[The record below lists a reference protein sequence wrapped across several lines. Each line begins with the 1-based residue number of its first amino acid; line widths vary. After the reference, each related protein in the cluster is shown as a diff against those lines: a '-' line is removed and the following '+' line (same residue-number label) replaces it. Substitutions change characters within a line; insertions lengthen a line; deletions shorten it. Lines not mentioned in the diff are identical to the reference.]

1 MFNVAL
7 VVSPSLSVI
16 VAVQRDQI
24 VRRQRLRLVGIGRRM
39 HHGTDLVKGDH
50 AGRVHLHGEHQVR
63 LDPAV
68 RPSIVPALFTRL
80 TTWPVAVSTRPEA
93 PPAVPSAYV
102 IVPAPSAP

>member
-1 MFNVAL
+1 
-7 VVSPSLSVI
+7 
-16 VAVQRDQI
+16 
-24 VRRQRLRLVGIGRRM
+24 M

-50 AGRVHLHGEHQVR
+50 AGGIHLTVNTSR

-68 RPSIVPALFTRL
+68 RPSIMPALFTRL